1 MFNLRVAASGLMLAA
16 WVAVAQAPANAPERQ
31 MTRNELHD
39 LARLV
44 SVQIRIKSPGEVVDR
59 AAGSG
64 VWISNRYIVTCEHVI
79 RGASPESISIAV
91 PQQGG
96 FYNARSQS
104 SMTGIL
110 MGYSAEVVFTDAVAD
125 IAILQLA
132 RIGQALSEGYPF
144 GFAKMADSL
153 PEIGTE
159 TVLSGFPLG
168 GFNLI
173 TQFGNVGGVSSIES
187 VTGDYSWSDRL
198 LNDTRGF
205 PLMKDQS
212 EAQRLTSDMIRLVR
226 VLVSVVSNPGN
237 SGGPVLDE
245 KGSLVGLLE
254 GNQSVPARKS
264 DDSPQIV
271 MTPVEVGGLIVG
283 VDGRTESETDFLSQ
297 RDPTFQPRLLLQKV
311 FENTGISYVVPAPAI
326 AKLLRRCELAKLCS
340 TGPLP
345 YVLIP
350 IGPPRP

>member
-39 LARLV
+39 FARLV
-44 SVQIRIKSPGEVVDR
+44 SVQIRIKSPGEVVPR

-79 RGASPESISIAV
+79 RGASPKSISIAV

-96 FYNARSQS
+96 FYSPQSQS
-104 SMTGIL
+104 SMTGYL
-110 MGYSAEVVFTDAVAD
+110 RGYSAEVVFTDAVAD
-125 IAILQLA
+125 VAILQLVDM
-132 RIGQALSEGYPF
+132 GGALSDGYPF
-144 GFAKMADSL
+144 KFAKMADTL

-168 GFNLI
+168 GSDLI
-173 TQFGNVGGVSSIES
+173 TQFGNVGGLSSIES
-187 VTGDYSWSDRL
+187 VTEDDSWGERL
-198 LNDTRGF
+198 RNDTRGF
-205 PLMKDQS
+205 PRFKDQT
-212 EAQRLTSDMIRLVR
+212 EAQRLTSDTIRLVR

-245 KGSLVGLLE
+245 KGLLVGLLE
-254 GNQSVPARKS
+254 GNQNVPARKS
-264 DDSPQIV
+264 DGSPQTV

-297 RDPTFQPRLLLQKV
+297 RDSTFQPRLLPQMV

-350 IGPPRP
+350 MGPRQH